1 MKKKLF
7 ALAMLLV
14 CLLLV
19 SCTKETT
26 ALRAKKSS
34 FYLALDG
41 SVNIEDYLVKEG
53 KGKLNYSIEN
63 PDVLQLDG
71 TTLRGIAVGKGAVIA
86 ESDGFIVRIDVE
98 VVDTKKVS
106 VNVLDGRIR
115 YDGSWHLPTV
125 VGKLPEGSYVRFYSG
140 EELFN
145 GAVEA
150 GRYEL
155 TAEVVVPEPYY
166 VEYVKKDCVYIVEPV
181 QFDLTGIYFTSST
194 YTYDGTEK
202 SIYLTGGTLPKGVTV
217 RYENNVGIEA
227 GTYRATAYFSVPD
240 DKNYVP
246 LQPMTADLII
256 RQKFINV
263 ETLGFSSATYQY
275 DGAGHSVLFEQT
287 MEGME
292 IEYYTYRNN
301 VRVPLEDDYVFV
313 DSGEYPVYAALTLD
327 PELYRNY
334 TFYADGLVNF
344 SVKGG
349 KFVSDADTDACA
361 VLTVRKSGFYND
373 YRWNLTD
380 PTGSA
385 VLSVPYGRAIN
396 IGEEGGYSLRLTGSS
411 HGTNGEFPQGA
422 TVVYSSPMLKNAKG
436 NFNSGTYTVTA
447 SFVMPEGSTKNYSP
461 LADLYYSLTIT
472 KGTIDVSSLS
482 FSADPAE
489 VEYDGTVYD
498 FAVDSSAMADFDSIL
513 RVDYTRRKNGLKMSA
528 SDFIGAPA
536 EYDVI
541 ADFTVVGDDKD
552 NYAAPASMS
561 IHFVINKKKIAV
573 DVTFESV
580 VTTYNGAAHLM
591 AIEGNLPE
599 DVSVTY
605 TCGRQTGLTSVAFTD
620 AGTYNVIAVF
630 KYKNWLSDKFII
642 TDQSGKAYPKMISD
656 DGKEFYGK
664 DASLTIAK
672 AMKELT
678 DEIKAAY
685 VQSSI
690 PVYSE
695 DLTVGDITL
704 TGNENGYVRYENA
717 EEKIRLIGSNASEHT
732 AWFTLSLIYNEDVD
746 NYYDA
751 SFALTGKV
759 YQKEIDMSGVT
770 VPDQFVAYTNK
781 TVVPYIRCDAEE
793 RELLTAV
800 VAAKEGTDLVSVGK
814 HRSSVTLELKAEKAA
829 GYYLSGNVEYDNVD
843 LYIYNAA
850 QYTYGVGTTSLAE
863 YKGSDRNVS
872 VPEGTSGIQ
881 RNAFASAAY
890 VETLALP
897 DSVVTIANDA
907 LYGAFSLTELSLPSY
922 FSLKPIFRNQIPV
935 SLNTVTVRSCSSIPD
950 NAFSGLMNLKKVV
963 FSTAVDTVGEYAFAD
978 CTSLQEVSFVGVPD
992 YGQNA
997 FSGCRSLVSLTVKEF
1012 SSPSYYFGTR
1022 GVSGYT
1028 NFSLTTLTITQATA
1042 VADEAFRGLTTL
1054 ETIVLPTGVTAI
1066 GKRAFY
1072 DVKGSVDLSSAA
1084 FSSLGEYAFTGFKGT
1099 LVLPGGLVALASNSF
1114 ADCTAA
1120 TLVFSKNVTSI
1131 GANAFSGCTSAIVFA
1146 NDSVMTSIGASA
1158 FRGYAGSTL
1167 SLPATVTALG
1177 AYAFE
1182 NSSVVSFEVP
1192 AAMTIGVGCFKNSKS
1207 LASVTIRC
1215 SNVPEEAFY
1224 GCESLE
1230 TINFY
1235 NVTTIGDNAFYGC
1248 AALTRLILPNTVTAI
1263 GTTAFSGCLLTD
1275 VTMLAENPPVLAKQG
1290 VFPTDR
1296 VIRFVVPAIGYIEY
1310 VTYLRNV
1317 GCDMGKITVNGRSP
1331 G

>member
-7 ALAMLLV
+7 ALVMLLL
-14 CLLLV
+14 CFLLV
-19 SCTKETT
+19 SCARETT
-26 ALRAKKSS
+26 ALHAKKSS

-41 SVNIEDYLVKEG
+41 SVNIEDYLIKEG

-86 ESDGFIVRIDVE
+86 ESDGFIVRINVE

-106 VNVLDGRIR
+106 VNVLDGHIR

-140 EELFN
+140 GELFN

-166 VEYVKKDCVYIVEPV
+166 VDYVKKDCVYTVDPI

-202 SIYLTGGTLPKGVTV
+202 SIYLTGGTLPEGVTV
-217 RYENNVGIEA
+217 RYENNVGTDA

-240 DKNYVP
+240 EKNYVP
-246 LQPMTADLII
+246 LQPMSADLVI
-256 RQKFINV
+256 RQKFVNV
-263 ETLGFSSATYQY
+263 EALGFASATYRY
-275 DGAGHSVLFEQT
+275 DGAGHSVLFEET
-287 MEGME
+287 MEGMSV
-292 IEYYTYRNN
+292 EYYTFRSN
-301 VRVPLEDDYVFV
+301 VKVPLEDDYYFV
-313 DSGEYPVYAALTLD
+313 DSGEYSVYASLTLD

-334 TFYADGLVNF
+334 TFYADGLVTF

-349 KFVSDADTDACA
+349 KFVSDADTDPYAA
-361 VLTVRKSGFYND
+361 LTVRKSGFYND
-373 YRWNLTD
+373 YRWSLTD
-380 PTGSA
+380 PSGNA
-385 VLSVPYGRAIN
+385 VLSVPYGQAIN
-396 IGEEGGYSLRLTGSS
+396 IGEGDGYSLRLIGTS

-422 TVVYSSPMLKNAKG
+422 TVSYSSPMVKNSKG

-447 SFVMPEGSTKNYSP
+447 SFVMPEGSAKNYSP

-498 FAVDSSAMADFDSIL
+498 FTVDSSAMADFDNIL
-513 RVDYTRRKNGLKMSA
+513 SVNYTCKKNGLTMSA
-528 SDFIGAPA
+528 SDIISAPA
-536 EYDVI
+536 EYDII
-541 ADFTVVGDDKD
+541 AGFTVIGDDKD
-552 NYAAPASMS
+552 NYAAPAAMTL
-561 IHFVINKKKIAV
+561 HFVINKKKIPV
-573 DVTFESV
+573 NVTFESV
-580 VTTYNGAAHLM
+580 VTTYNGSAHM
-591 AIEGNLPE
+591 VAIEGELPE

-605 TCGRQTGLTSVAFTD
+605 TCGRQTGLTSVAYTD

-630 KYKNWLSDKFII
+630 KYKNWLSDKFIV
-642 TDQSGKAYPKMISD
+642 TDMQGKAYPLMISD

-664 DASLTIAK
+664 DASLTIEK
-672 AMKELT
+672 ATKELT
-678 DEIKAAY
+678 DEMKAVY
-685 VQSSI
+685 VQSDI

-695 DLTVGDITL
+695 DLTIGDIAL
-704 TGNENGYVRYENA
+704 AGNENGYVRYENA
-717 EEKIRLIGSNASEHT
+717 EEKLVLLGYNASERT
-732 AWFTLSLIYNEDVD
+732 AWFSVSAVYNEDVN

-751 SFALTGKV
+751 PFTLIGKV
-759 YQKEIDMSGVT
+759 YQKEVDLSGVT

-781 TVVPYIRCDAEE
+781 TVVPYIKCNGGE

-800 VAAKEGTDLVSVGK
+800 VTAKESTDLISVGK
-814 HRSSVTLELKAEKAA
+814 HRSSVVLQLKADKAA

-850 QYTYGVGTTSLAE
+850 QYAYAVGTTSLVE
-863 YKGSDRNVS
+863 YKGGDRNVS
-872 VPEGTSGIQ
+872 VPDGTSGIQ
-881 RNAFASAAY
+881 RNAFSSAVR
-890 VETLALP
+890 VEKLTLP

-907 LYGAFSLTELSLPSY
+907 LYGASSLTELSLPSY
-922 FSLKPIFRNQIPV
+922 FSLKPIFRNQIPT
-935 SLNTVTVRSCSSIPD
+935 SLDTVTVRSGSSVPD
-950 NAFSGLMNLKKVV
+950 NAFSGLTNLKKVV

-978 CTSLQEVSFVGVPD
+978 CTSLQEVSFVSVPD

-1012 SSPSYYFGTR
+1012 SSPAYYFGTR
-1022 GVSGYT
+1022 GASGYA
-1028 NFSLTTLTITQATA
+1028 NFSLTSLTVTQATT
-1042 VADEAFRGLTTL
+1042 VADEAFRGLTSL
-1054 ETIVLPTGVTAI
+1054 ETITLPTGVISI

-1072 DVKGSVDLSSAA
+1072 DVRAAVDLSSAA
-1084 FSSLGEYAFTGFKGT
+1084 FTSLGEYAFTGFKGT
-1099 LVLPGGLVALASNSF
+1099 VVLPGGLVELGANSF

-1120 TLVFSKNVTSI
+1120 TLVFPKNVTSI
-1131 GANAFSGCTSAIVFA
+1131 GANAFSGCASALVFA
-1146 NDSVMTSIGASA
+1146 SDSVMTSVGASA
-1158 FRGYAGSTL
+1158 FRGYAGSALT
-1167 SLPATVTALG
+1167 LPASVTALG

-1182 NSSVVSFEVP
+1182 NSSVVSFEIP
-1192 AAMTIGVGCFKNSKS
+1192 AALTIGVGCFKNSKS
-1207 LASVTIRC
+1207 LTSVIIRC
-1215 SNVPEEAFY
+1215 SVVPEEAFY
-1224 GCESLE
+1224 GCSALE
-1230 TINFY
+1230 TPAFY
-1235 NVTTIGDNAFYGC
+1235 NVSTIGDNAFYGC
-1248 AALTRLILPNTVTAI
+1248 VALTSLVLPETLTAI
-1263 GTTAFSGCLLTD
+1263 GKTAFSGCSLTD
-1275 VTMLAENPPVLAKQG
+1275 VTMNAENPPEMAKQG
-1290 VFPTDR
+1290 AFPTDR
-1296 VIRFVVPAIGYIEY
+1296 VIRFTVPELWYAAYVEY
-1310 VTYLRNV
+1310 FRNV